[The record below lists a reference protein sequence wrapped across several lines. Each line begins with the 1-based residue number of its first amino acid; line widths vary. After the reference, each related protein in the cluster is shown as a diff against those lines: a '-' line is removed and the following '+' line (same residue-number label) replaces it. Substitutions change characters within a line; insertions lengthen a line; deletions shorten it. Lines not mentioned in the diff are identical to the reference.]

1 LTDRSRAPG
10 AQEWESGS
18 PEDTAELAGAL
29 AGLLGPGDVVTLRGD
44 LGTGKTTL
52 TRALARALGI
62 ADRVTSPTFA
72 LAQRYDGAV
81 PLVHLDL
88 YRLTGADAE
97 ELGLLFDDA
106 SDAVTVVEWPEQVG
120 GGIPTPRIAITLSH
134 AGGDRRLVA
143 LMGADAATRSR
154 LADIL
159 ADLRSRH
166 LDSEP

>member
-1 LTDRSRAPG
+1 M
-10 AQEWESGS
+10 
-18 PEDTAELAGAL
+18 
-29 AGLLGPGDVVTLRGD
+29 TLRGD

-62 ADRVTSPTFA
+62 VDRITSPTFA
-72 LAQRYDGAV
+72 LAQRYDGTV

-97 ELGLLFDDA
+97 ELGLLFDDT
-106 SDAVTVVEWPEQVG
+106 SDAVTVVEWPEQLG
-120 GGIPTPRIAITLSH
+120 SGIPSPRIAITLSH

-143 LMGADAATRSR
+143 LEGADAATRSR
-154 LADIL
+154 LADIV

-166 LDSEP
+166 LDAEP

>member
-1 LTDRSRAPG
+1 LTDRSGAPG
-10 AQEWESGS
+10 AQEWVSGS

-29 AGLLGPGDVVTLRGD
+29 AALLGPGDVVTLRGD

-62 ADRVTSPTFA
+62 VDRVTSPTFA
-72 LAQRYDGAV
+72 LAQRYDGTV
-81 PLVHLDL
+81 RLLHLDL
-88 YRLTGADAE
+88 YRLNGADAE
-97 ELGLLFDDA
+97 ELGLLFDDG
-106 SDAVTVVEWPEQVG
+106 SDAVTVVEWPEQLG
-120 GGIPTPRIAITLSH
+120 SGIPTPRIAIELSH

-143 LMGADAATRSR
+143 LEGADAATRRR
-154 LADIL
+154 LADIV